1 MGASASAVDGA
12 GRGIRFIAFTF
23 VLSPE
28 VIESR
33 ILTDLMDS
41 QAKTW
46 TDDGVRLNRLNGK
59 LPIQNSR
66 VSLGTPPMLCCHLAR
81 EAKDRK
87 SPHAG
92 QSGAVTACPA
102 YMHPS
107 GYGPE

>member
-1 MGASASAVDGA
+1 MAADGA
-12 GRGIRFIAFTF
+12 GQGIRLIAFTS
-23 VLSPE
+23 VLSPKAT
-28 VIESR
+28 ESR

-66 VSLGTPPMLCCHLAR
+66 VSLGTSPMLCCHLAR
-81 EAKDRK
+81 EAKNRK

-92 QSGAVTACPA
+92 RFGVATACPA
-102 YMHPS
+102 YMYPS